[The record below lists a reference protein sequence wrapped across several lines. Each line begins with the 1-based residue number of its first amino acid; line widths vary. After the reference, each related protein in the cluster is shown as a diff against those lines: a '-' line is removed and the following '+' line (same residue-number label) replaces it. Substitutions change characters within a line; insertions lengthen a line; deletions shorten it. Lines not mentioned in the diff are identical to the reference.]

1 MAEHAEPPVSRATS
15 PHEGLGST
23 RRAFRVALRP
33 EQAELP
39 PICACCAAPSTAS
52 RVLRRA
58 GAPPLV
64 VPYCAECHA
73 RLGRLRTRALSFAV
87 AGCLLAMTFAGAL
100 PVLFDSLSFV
110 GYACAV
116 ALGSLVP
123 AALHVVFALRSAAV
137 HVMKDPCRAEAPAVF
152 WTARQ
157 ELICRNEEF
166 ATAVAARHRAA
177 WRVGRT
183 PFATP
188 SGWLALPPALAL
200 ASAGILYPMHYPVL
214 RVVNLSPV
222 ELSIYVDGEP
232 FGVVQPTSAESS
244 RAGLRTRVPAGA
256 RSLEA
261 RTPAGDALEHL
272 RVQFEAGQSH
282 LFAPASQGFCFWL
295 ESTRYGR
302 APGPASPLAALDP
315 EQRFWVLRQQI
326 DSWFAPNP
334 VPGAADERS
343 TGGVLTALRQGR
355 CAELPPALAPD
366 FSEVEAAS
374 E

>member
-15 PHEGLGST
+15 PDEGLGSG
-23 RRAFRVALRP
+23 RRAFLVALGP
-33 EQAELP
+33 EQVELP
-39 PICACCAAPSTAS
+39 EACACCAAPSTAS
-52 RVLRRA
+52 RVLRRS

-73 RLGRLRTRALSFAV
+73 RFGRLRTRTLSFAV

-100 PVLFDSLSFV
+100 PVLFDSLSFA

-123 AALHVVFALRSAAV
+123 AALYVVLALRPVAA
-137 HVMKDPCRAEAPAVF
+137 HAKKDPCRAEAPAAF

-157 ELICRNEEF
+157 ELVCRNEEF
-166 ATAVAARHRAA
+166 ASAVAARHRAA
-177 WRVGRT
+177 WRASRAPVAG
-183 PFATP
+183 P
-188 SGWLALPPALAL
+188 SAWLALAPVLAL
-200 ASAGILYPMHYPVL
+200 ASAWILYPMHFPVL

-256 RSLEA
+256 RTLEA

-272 RVQFEAGQSH
+272 RVHFEAGQSH
-282 LFAPASQGFCFWL
+282 LFAPASQGYCFWL

-315 EQRFWVLRQQI
+315 ELPFWVLRQPI

-355 CAELPPALAPD
+355 CAEVPPALAPD
-366 FSEVEAAS
+366 FTKAGAAS